1 MSVLS
6 NLAED
11 AGLPQLF
18 VDQLANG
25 ERITM
30 WAEEVAL
37 VKTKVWDV
45 YQDVEGEYQLRLQI
59 QGFTGSSQD
68 GYPLEPLPEDIA
80 LASTMVGFWQLQ
92 GYVAISAANLQ
103 PDVVAA
109 MIRFAEWSE
118 LNKHEKQE
126 ESTRPK
132 LWFEAGDSNCG
143 LQLLPK
149 AKTNK
154 KTQKEELTFSGWAH
168 RGLEWCGTGIGSV
181 REVEFDASFSKR
193 PQRGARVD
201 ASPVPPVITPPVITP
216 PVITPPVIT
225 PPRRGRGG
233 SEPPAVDPNLL
244 ATLV

>member
-1 MSVLS
+1 MTLS

-132 LWFEAGDSNCG
+132 LWFEAGDSDCG
-143 LQLLPK
+143 IQLLPK
-149 AKTNK
+149 SKVNK
-154 KTQKEELTFSGWAH
+154 RSGKEELTFSGWAH
-168 RGLEWCGTGIGSV
+168 RGLEWYGTGIGGAS
-181 REVEFDASFSKR
+181 EVAFDAFFTKR

-201 ASPVPPVITPPVITP
+201 APVVPPIKPVPPVVTPPSAP
-216 PVITPPVIT
+216 PT
-225 PPRRGRGG
+225 RRGRGG
-233 SEPPAVDPNLL
+233 SEPPAVDLGLL
-244 ATLV
+244 AANV